1 MEWYFYLALVG
12 VGLVAGFINTA
23 AGGGSM
29 LSLPLLIFLGL
40 PANIANGTNRVAI
53 LLQNVIGVNSFRQ
66 KKVFDVKTD
75 YRLAIP
81 AIIGAIGGALF
92 AVEIDPKVLQ
102 RVIGFLMVF
111 MLLIVLLKPDA
122 WVKEQ
127 AGKVNVKPSF
137 WQYLLFLVLGFYGGF
152 IQLGV
157 GFFLLAGL
165 VLGCG
170 HDLVKANAIKLF
182 IILVYTIFALAIFV
196 YNDQVDWV
204 SGLLLA
210 VGNMTGAWFGVRFT
224 VKGGARYVRYVLIVS
239 LVLVTAKLIFSL

>member
-1 MEWYFYLALVG
+1 MEWYFYVALVG
-12 VGLVAGFINTA
+12 VGLIAGFINTA

-29 LSLPLLIFLGL
+29 LTLPLLIFLGL
-40 PANIANGTNRVAI
+40 PANVANGTNRVAI
-53 LLQNVIGVNSFRQ
+53 LLQNVIGVNSFR
-66 KKVFDVKTD
+66 KEKVFNIKTD

-81 AIIGAIGGALF
+81 AIIGAIIGALI
-92 AVEIDPKVLQ
+92 AVEINASILQ
-102 RVIGFLMVF
+102 HIISFLMVF
-111 MLLIVLLKPDA
+111 MLLIVVLKPDV

-127 AGKVNVKPSF
+127 AGKISPKPSV
-137 WQYLLFLVLGFYGGF
+137 WQYLLFMLIGFYGGF

-182 IILVYTIFALAIFV
+182 IVLIYTIFALWVFI

-204 SGLLLA
+204 SGLLLS
-210 VGNMTGAWFGVRFT
+210 VGNMTGAWIGVRFT
-224 VKGGARYVRYVLIVS
+224 VKGGAKYVRYVLIIS
-239 LVLVTAKLIFSL
+239 LVIVTAKLIFSL